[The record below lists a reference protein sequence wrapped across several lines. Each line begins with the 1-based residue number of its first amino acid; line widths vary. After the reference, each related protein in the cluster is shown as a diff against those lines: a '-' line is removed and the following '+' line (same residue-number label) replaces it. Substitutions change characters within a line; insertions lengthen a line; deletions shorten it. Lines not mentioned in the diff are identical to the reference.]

1 MIAFTA
7 AQRYAAQRSRLA
19 LSGADRRCI
28 LGVRLLA
35 WATRHVS
42 LASHVPDVWDA
53 AVQNPPKHGHG
64 AMLMVER
71 AFFGER
77 MPTQRHFLNAPQ
89 TLRLILLDKT
99 VLDLEAPFTGGRNAE
114 IVLGG
119 SVPGG
124 IGIEDVMF
132 STAIRKLYQRHKPLI
147 PGTMA
152 QEISDPSYRRFV
164 AVAESSQE
172 KSDAVRVRRL
182 TPNNMWGT
190 PVDGLPGREA
200 ENLFG
205 TDQGRAPTETLSS
218 CHVLSGLPI
227 TRSLT
232 VQSPAAHVKDA
243 VCWLW
248 GRQHITRDDVSVC
261 IQTEGGTKQ
270 PILEAEV
277 DGQVLMYAQPGAP
290 RVRFAF
296 SVDEYVLGD
305 LEILV
310 QGVPIKVF
318 VNAGDSLTREQLR
331 EHPTTAGS
339 IGKKKPIVQN
349 LGGGMLNAIELAG
362 WQAGGPAIQPHSRPG
377 RQPAADAHGR
387 QLQEAFGASAAAC
400 LASSVSAAA
409 DAHGRRQLQ
418 EAFGFQRAEQL
429 DERTRQVDIQILH
442 IYIYT

>member
-1 MIAFTA
+1 MIASTV

-28 LGVRLLA
+28 MGVRLLA

-42 LASHVPDVWDA
+42 LASRVPDVWDA
-53 AVQNPPKHGHG
+53 AVQNPPKRGRG
-64 AMLMVER
+64 AMLLVER

-77 MPTQRHFLNAPQ
+77 MPTQRRFLNAAQ

-132 STAIRKLYQRHKPLI
+132 STAIRKLYQSHKPLI

-152 QEISDPSYRRFV
+152 QEISDPTYRRFV
-164 AVAESSQE
+164 TVAESSQE
-172 KSDAVRVRRL
+172 KSDTVRVRRL

-190 PVDGLPGREA
+190 LVDSLPGREE

-205 TDQGRAPTETLSS
+205 TDEGSAPTEILSS

-227 TRSLT
+227 TRALN

-248 GRQHITRDDVSVC
+248 GRKHITRDDVSVC
-261 IQTEGGTKQ
+261 MGGTKQ
-270 PILEAEV
+270 PMLESEV
-277 DGQVLMYAQPGAP
+277 DGQLLMYVQPCAP

-318 VNAGDSLTREQLR
+318 VNAGDSLILEQLR
-331 EHPTTAGS
+331 EHPTTAGNV
-339 IGKKKPIVQN
+339 GKKKAIIQN
-349 LGGGMLNAIELAG
+349 L
-362 WQAGGPAIQPHSRPG
+362 
-377 RQPAADAHGR
+377 
-387 QLQEAFGASAAAC
+387 AC
-400 LASSVSAAA
+400 
-409 DAHGRRQLQ
+409 
-418 EAFGFQRAEQL
+418 
-429 DERTRQVDIQILH
+429 
-442 IYIYT
+442 

>member
-53 AVQNPPKHGHG
+53 AVQNPPKHGHR

-205 TDQGRAPTETLSS
+205 TDQGSAPTETLSS

-296 SVDEYVLGD
+296 SVNEYVLGD

-318 VNAGDSLTREQLR
+318 VNAGDSLIREQLR
-331 EHPTTAGS
+331 EHPTTGGS
-339 IGKKKPIVQN
+339 IGKKTPIIQN
-349 LGGGMLNAIELAG
+349 LGGGMLNDIELAG
-362 WQAGGPAIQPHSRPG
+362 WQASGLSAQPHLGPG
-377 RQPAADAHGR
+377 RQPQEALPAADAH
-387 QLQEAFGASAAAC
+387 
-400 LASSVSAAA
+400 
-409 DAHGRRQLQ
+409 RRQLQ

-429 DERTRQVDIQILH
+429 DERTRQVVRGHESRVHACMHARTHARTSVASI
-442 IYIYT
+442 

>member
-53 AVQNPPKHGHG
+53 AVQNPPKRGHG
-64 AMLMVER
+64 AMLLVER

-296 SVDEYVLGD
+296 SVNEYVLGD

-318 VNAGDSLTREQLR
+318 VNAGDSLIREQLR
-331 EHPTTAGS
+331 EHPTTGGS
-339 IGKKKPIVQN
+339 IGKKTPIIQN
-349 LGGGMLNAIELAG
+349 LGGGMLNDIELAG
-362 WQAGGPAIQPHSRPG
+362 WQASGLSAQPHLGPG
-377 RQPAADAHGR
+377 RQPQEALPAADAH
-387 QLQEAFGASAAAC
+387 L
-400 LASSVSAAA
+400 
-409 DAHGRRQLQ
+409 RQLQ

-442 IYIYT
+442 RYTHRYIDITYTYTWIYKYYIYIYA